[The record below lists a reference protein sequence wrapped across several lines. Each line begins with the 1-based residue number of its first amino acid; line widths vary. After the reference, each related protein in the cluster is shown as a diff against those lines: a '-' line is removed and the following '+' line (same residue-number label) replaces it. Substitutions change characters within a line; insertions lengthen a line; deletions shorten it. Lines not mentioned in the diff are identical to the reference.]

1 MKTADFCRRR
11 VAPFALLLSFLA
23 VVGSDPVSADAS
35 AQAGRQI
42 GQVVL
47 PEYRGAVARPERGEN
62 FHRIEFR
69 DPVFALDTVRTG
81 SEAMTALEFLDR
93 TRIDIG
99 PRAEVRLDDFVYDP
113 GSGEGAGTVNF
124 AVGAFRYVGGA
135 MTTEENVRLNTPTTT
150 MVIRGTELVIFVW
163 PDGSTE
169 VNVIS
174 GAVEVNACQSG
185 GGQLLMSGMRGLVK
199 ANCTMSRAPVRAM
212 ADDVIAAGLPDSG
225 EDGTEDGTESGTDRD
240 GGRGEANGRSTG
252 GRGSTNGGTKGGTGD
267 SGGNQNGGGG
277 NIKG

>member
-1 MKTADFCRRR
+1 MKTADFCWRRM
-11 VAPFALLLSFLA
+11 APFALFLPLLA
-23 VVGSDPVSADAS
+23 VAAGSLPPADAL
-35 AQAGRQI
+35 AQGSRQI
-42 GQVVL
+42 GQVIL
-47 PEYRGAVARPERGEN
+47 PEYRGAVARPEQGQN
-62 FHRIEFR
+62 FHRIDFR

-81 SEAMTALEFLDR
+81 SKAMTALEFLDL

-99 PRAEVRLDDFVYDP
+99 PGAEVRLDDFVYDP

-124 AVGAFRYVGGA
+124 AVGAFRYVGGT

-174 GAVEVNACQSG
+174 GAVEVSACRSG
-185 GGQLLMSGMRGLVK
+185 GGQLLMSGMRGLVR
-199 ANCTMSRAPVRAM
+199 ANCEMSRAPVRAM
-212 ADDVIAAGLPDSG
+212 TDDVVAAGLPDAEG
-225 EDGTEDGTESGTDRD
+225 DETGGGTEPGVDRD
-240 GGRGEANGRSTG
+240 GGRGDGTSR
-252 GRGSTNGGTKGGTGD
+252 GRGGQGGTEGGTEGG
-267 SGGNQNGGGG
+267 GGNQNGGGG